1 MKYRSQLTLSH
12 KIGKIV
18 DTVITSAIELTMD
31 NENISI
37 DCFYRKPL
45 NEDNFETNNE
55 DADLVDHHTYYR
67 VS

>member
-1 MKYRSQLTLSH
+1 M
-12 KIGKIV
+12 
-18 DTVITSAIELTMD
+18 TSAIELTMD